1 MLRKQDVQDCKP
13 IAFRQPSFQIAL
25 PELPSI
31 AISGAAIAVVENGVT
46 SAGSEV
52 RFVLLRVKLSR
63 YSTKEILR
71 GFR

>member
-13 IAFRQPSFQIAL
+13 IAFRQTSFEIAL
-25 PELPSI
+25 PEFPSL

-52 RFVLLRVKLSR
+52 RFVVSRIKLSR
-63 YSTKEILR
+63 HSTKEILR